1 MMVSSSKKPFHYQ
14 QVVLVILDGWG
25 HREDNQH
32 NAIAQAKTPF
42 FDSLWKNS
50 PHSLLG
56 ASQHHVGLPSGV
68 IGNSE
73 IGHMT
78 IGTGK
83 TIDTDLVRISKA
95 MRNNE
100 FSEITAFKQLFA
112 HIKKHNSSLHVLGMV
127 SPAGVH
133 SHQEHLHGFLKAAKD
148 AGLTK
153 VIIHAFT
160 DGRDSPPRENHK
172 YLEELEKVIEDLGI
186 GYIATAT
193 GRYFAMDRD
202 KNWHR
207 TEKAEKAL
215 FEGEGRK
222 VKAQKPSQI
231 LNKLHKEG
239 EMDEYLEP
247 IIFLDETGQS
257 FPISDNDGIF
267 FFNYRIDRPRQ
278 LSYKI
283 MERAKKQNLF
293 FATMTEYDPRLE
305 SVVAFPPT
313 KIDASLAEEVSE
325 AGLSQARIAET
336 EKYGHITYYFN
347 GGQAI
352 LHKNEEHFLIDSH
365 RDVATHDQAP
375 EMRATEIAD
384 KAVESLE
391 KGVNFIA
398 LNFANADMVGHTANV
413 PAIIKAA
420 ETVDA
425 NLKRIV
431 EKAKQKNAAVLIT
444 ADHGN
449 AEINLDAERGVTHTA
464 HTTNPV
470 PAILTVDGIKLRDGT
485 LADIAPTILE
495 LFNLPKP
502 TSMTGES
509 LIQN

>member
-148 AGLTK
+148 AGITK
-153 VIIHAFT
+153 VAIHAFT
-160 DGRDSPPRENHK
+160 DGRDAPPKENHK

-186 GYIATAT
+186 GFIATAT

-207 TEKAEKAL
+207 TEKALAAIFDAK
-215 FEGEGRK
+215 GDIRH
-222 VKAQKPSQI
+222 
-231 LNKLHKEG
+231 NKLPSETLRELYKEG
-239 EMDEYLEP
+239 AMDEYLEP
-247 IIFLDETGQS
+247 IIFLDQS
-257 FPISDNDGIF
+257 GNSYPIQKNDGVF
-267 FFNYRIDRPRQ
+267 FFNFRTDRPRQ

-283 MERAKKQNLF
+283 MERAKKQNF
-293 FATMTEYDPRLE
+293 VR
-305 SVVAFPPT
+305 
-313 KIDASLAEEVSE
+313 KLA
-325 AGLSQARIAET
+325 G
-336 EKYGHITYYFN
+336 
-347 GGQAI
+347 
-352 LHKNEEHFLIDSH
+352 
-365 RDVATHDQAP
+365 
-375 EMRATEIAD
+375 
-384 KAVESLE
+384 
-391 KGVNFIA
+391 
-398 LNFANADMVGHTANV
+398 
-413 PAIIKAA
+413 
-420 ETVDA
+420 
-425 NLKRIV
+425 
-431 EKAKQKNAAVLIT
+431 
-444 ADHGN
+444 
-449 AEINLDAERGVTHTA
+449 
-464 HTTNPV
+464 PV
-470 PAILTVDGIKLRDGT
+470 CP
-485 LADIAPTILE
+485 
-495 LFNLPKP
+495 
-502 TSMTGES
+502 
-509 LIQN
+509 